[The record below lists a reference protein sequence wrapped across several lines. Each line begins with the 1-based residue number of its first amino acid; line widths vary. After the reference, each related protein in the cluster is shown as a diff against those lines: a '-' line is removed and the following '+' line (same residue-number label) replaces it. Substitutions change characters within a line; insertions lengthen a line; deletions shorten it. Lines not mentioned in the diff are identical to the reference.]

1 LTKEKLNIQKL
12 DFKKGDGLIP
22 VIAQDF
28 KSKKVLMLAYT
39 NKEALEKTL
48 STGYAHY
55 WSRSRRKLWKKGETS
70 GHVQKVKEI
79 LVDCDHD
86 ALLFLVE
93 QKGNACHTGKKTCF
107 HNELE
112 EGRNLEKL

>member
-1 LTKEKLNIQKL
+1 LTEEKLNIQKL
-12 DFKKGDGLIP
+12 DFKKGNGLIP

-70 GHVQKVKEI
+70 GHVQKVKGI
-79 LVDCDHD
+79 FVDCDYD

-93 QKGNACHTGKKTCF
+93 QKGNVCHTGKETCF
-107 HNELE
+107 HN
-112 EGRNLEKL
+112 KLKKGAS